1 MPEADLQEPDA
12 QEISALDTVLS
23 QHVSNVLSIDKDKL
37 NKLGMRLYSKWERYE
52 AERRPLEIKWL
63 RNLRQFL
70 GEYDPELKSVMD
82 PQRSQAYPRLTRV
95 KCISMLSRVMN
106 MMFPSSDKNWSIASS
121 PVPDLPPDVVQE
133 VINNAMAN
141 AQQEGI
147 QLNDEIIE
155 AEIKKEADERARLLS
170 VEVED
175 QLAEM
180 AGTKLL
186 NYPYVARAAVFSGIL
201 YGVGCT
207 KGPETQLRKKRTWR
221 LSEDGSTYQPSV
233 EEVVKPLFTPVNI
246 WYWYPDMTAMEI
258 TRQEQTFERL
268 IYTRSEL
275 RGLARRDGFFS
286 TTIDEYIKR
295 FPNGDYKRR
304 TFETELR
311 TMGSSVNTSDSDNN
325 KYEIIVSHGSV
336 SAQEIM
342 TTGLPVPE
350 ELQGG
355 DVFVELW
362 MLGKFVIRAE
372 ISPWYGLL
380 DRHVNMF
387 HYFEFEKDDTSVVGN
402 GLPNIMRD
410 SQLAVCA
417 AARMTLD
424 NGGVTC
430 GPNLIVN
437 TALLRAD
444 QDVSSV
450 HGYKVWYRDQD
461 GPEAVYKA
469 VEELKFDSHLPELQQ
484 IMKMFM
490 EFADMETFVSPA
502 TGGDLQKG
510 PSEPFRTAAGAS
522 MIKGDMALP
531 FKDVVRNFDQW
542 TSSVIG
548 SLIDF
553 NEAFGTDPRLIGDY
567 TPVAR
572 GLSSLVAKEVLAMSL
587 DNFMATLTDEDK
599 LWIDN
604 RQLLIERASARDLPT
619 TIFVDKSTYESRKAA
634 LSQQSK
640 AEKDQQ
646 DELIRATVRKILS
659 DAMKNLTQADKNTV
673 AARTDEVNT
682 ALQALESGLDQEG
695 ESNGNAGGGK
705 PAARAA

>member
-1 MPEADLQEPDA
+1 MPEAELQEVDA
-12 QEISALDTVLS
+12 QEISALDTVLA
-23 QHVSNVLSIDKDKL
+23 QHASAGLSVDKAKL
-37 NKLGMRLYSKWERYE
+37 SALAKKLYSKWERFE
-52 AERRPLEIKWL
+52 GERRPLEIKWL

-106 MMFPSSDKNWSIASS
+106 MMFPATDKNWSIASS
-121 PVPDLPPDVVQE
+121 PVPDLPPDVVQN
-133 VINNAMAN
+133 VIDNAMQN
-141 AQQEGI
+141 AQKEGI
-147 QLNDEIIE
+147 ELNDEILE

-170 VEVED
+170 IEVED

-180 AGTKLL
+180 GGTKLL

-201 YGVGCT
+201 YGAGVT
-207 KGPETQLRKKRTWR
+207 KGPETQMRKKRTWR
-221 LSEDGSTYQPSV
+221 LSDDQQTYVPDISD
-233 EEVVKPLFTPVNI
+233 VVKPLFTPVNV
-246 WYWYPDMTAMEI
+246 WYWYPDMTAMDI
-258 TRQEQTFERL
+258 TRQDQTFERL

-286 TTIDEYIKR
+286 KTIDEYIKR
-295 FPNGDYKRR
+295 FPNGDYHRR
-304 TFETELR
+304 TFESELR
-311 TMGSSVNTSDSDNN
+311 TMGASVNTSDSDNN
-325 KYEIIVSHGSV
+325 KYEIIVSHGSI
-336 SAQEIM
+336 SAQDIM
-342 TTGLPVPE
+342 QTGMPVPE

-355 DVFVELW
+355 DVFLEMW
-362 MLGKFVIRAE
+362 ILGNHPIKAE
-372 ISPWYGLL
+372 ISPWYSLL
-380 DRHVNMF
+380 DRHVSMF
-387 HYFEFEKDDTSVVGN
+387 HYFEFEKDDTSVIGN
-402 GLPNIMRD
+402 ALPNIMRD

-444 QDVSSV
+444 QDISSV
-450 HGYKVWYRDQD
+450 YGYKVWYRDQD
-461 GPEAVYKA
+461 GQEAQYKA

-542 TSSVIG
+542 TSSIIG

-553 NEAFGTDPRLIGDY
+553 NEAFGTDPRLVGDY
-567 TPVAR
+567 APVAR

-587 DNFMATLTDEDK
+587 DNFMATMTDEDK

-604 RQLLIERASARDLPT
+604 RKLLLERAAARDLPT
-619 TIFVDKSTYESRKAA
+619 TIFVDKSTYESRKAQLA
-634 LSQQSK
+634 QQSQ
-640 AEKDQQ
+640 AEKEQQ

-673 AARTDEVNT
+673 VARTDEVNI
-682 ALQALESGLDQEG
+682 ALTALESGVEQEG
-695 ESNGNAGGGK
+695 ESDGNASSK
-705 PAARAA
+705 PGAGST